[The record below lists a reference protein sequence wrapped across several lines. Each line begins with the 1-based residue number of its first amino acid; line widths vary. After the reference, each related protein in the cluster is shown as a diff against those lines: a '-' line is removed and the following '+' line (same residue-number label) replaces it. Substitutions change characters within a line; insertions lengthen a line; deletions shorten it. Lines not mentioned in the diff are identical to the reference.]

1 MKNRLSEI
9 NQRMAEIN
17 QILRNNERAGC
28 SLLDRDD
35 VEDLE
40 KELNALNQETQEIE
54 KSIKEK

>member
-1 MKNRLSEI
+1 
-9 NQRMAEIN
+9 MAEIN